1 MPNSEG
7 KVPATPGSTDAPG
20 AKALSRRDFL
30 RIAGLSGAA
39 IALTG
44 GLGGLLAACGG
55 EETTTTA
62 GPATTAGPT
71 TTVPAT
77 TATSAAS
84 TTTVSAG
91 AEVGR
96 EIKVGFVAPI
106 TGAIALF
113 GVPDQYCATRWTEA
127 VSDGLVCGDGKN
139 HPVTI
144 LVRDSQSDSNR
155 AAQVGGDLI
164 TNDKVDVIMAA
175 STNDTVTP
183 VAGQAEA
190 LQCPMFSN
198 DAPWQAYYLS
208 RNPPPEGF
216 KWTWHAFWGL
226 EDIIG
231 TFMSM
236 WDGMQTNKKVAGM
249 WPNDADGNAWRDPD
263 LGFPAV
269 LPQNGYEVV
278 YAGGY
283 NNGTEDYTAII
294 TDIKEA
300 GAEILT
306 GVPLP
311 PDFPVMWNQMLQQ
324 GFKPPVAT
332 VGKALLFPGALEA
345 IGPAGYYLSTE
356 VWWTP
361 RHPFKSSLTGETCQ
375 QFADDFEQ
383 RTGLQWTQ
391 PLLHYGVFEVV
402 ADALKRCPN
411 VDDREAVVAAI
422 RTTKMET
429 IGGPIDFTSPVDPN
443 SLHPVPNVY
452 RTPLVGGQW
461 VPGTGKWDFDLV
473 IVDNKMGPAIA
484 KEAAMVPIE
493 YS

>member
-1 MPNSEG
+1 MPNSKEKAPDG
-7 KVPATPGSTDAPG
+7 KGAAAIPD
-20 AKALSRRDFL
+20 AKALSRREFI
-30 RIAGLSGAA
+30 RIAAVSGAA
-39 IALTG
+39 IGLGA
-44 GLGGLLAACGG
+44 GLGGLVAACGE

-62 GPATTAGPT
+62 AESTTTTAGAT
-71 TTVPAT
+71 TT
-77 TATSAAS
+77 TAGA

-91 AEVGR
+91 AETGR
-96 EIKVGFVAPI
+96 ELKIGFVAPL
-106 TGAIALF
+106 TGGIALF
-113 GVPDQYCATRWTEA
+113 GVPDQYCAARWQEA
-127 VSDGLVCGDGKN
+127 VADGLVCGDGKN
-139 HPVTI
+139 HPINI

-164 TNDKVDVIMAA
+164 TNDGVDVIMAA

-190 LQCPMFSN
+190 LGCPMFSN
-198 DAPWQAYYLS
+198 DAPWQAYYFS

-226 EDIIG
+226 EDVIG

-236 WDGMQTNKKVAGM
+236 WDSMTTNKKVAGM
-249 WPNDADGNAWRDPD
+249 WPNDADGNAWADPE

-283 NNGTEDYTAII
+283 QNGTEDYTAII
-294 TDIKEA
+294 TDIKKA
-300 GAEILT
+300 GVEILS
-306 GVPLP
+306 GVPIP

-332 VGKALLFPGALEA
+332 VGRALLFPLGMEA
-345 IGPAGYYLSTE
+345 IGPTGYGLSTE

-375 QFADDFEQ
+375 QLADDFEKA
-383 RTGLQWTQ
+383 TGLQWTQ

-402 ADALKRCPN
+402 VDALRRCQN
-411 VDDREAVVAAI
+411 VDDKEAVVAAI
-422 RTTKMET
+422 SSTKMET
-429 IGGPIDFTSPVDPN
+429 IGGPIDFTSPVDPS
-443 SLHPVPNVY
+443 SLRPVPNVY

-461 VPGTGKWDFDLV
+461 IKGTGKWPFELV
-473 IVDNKMGPAIA
+473 VVDNKMGPAIA
-484 KEAAMVPIE
+484 TEAKLQPIQ
-493 YS
+493 YA